1 MMTFFKRCARLLHN
15 MLHINRLEHQ
25 IACHEKQLQ
34 ELLVLVD
41 NIKNDKQQHLSTPEA
56 PEIPEVP
63 ETSTP
68 STSVLETN
76 FNQEIL
82 AQLRTLEQRIE
93 QKNTIISP
101 PSQRPKLAYISPLPP
116 ERSGISDYSAALL
129 PVLARYYDIEVIV
142 AQSTVSDAWI
152 HTYCPIRNLAWF
164 QQHASSYARILYN
177 FGNSLF
183 HSHMFALLRQHPG
196 VVVLHDFYL
205 SGVLALDEK
214 TGAAPWIWSDALY
227 HSHGYA
233 ALQARYKNNNND
245 NNIDDEQRIELAKEH
260 YPSNLEVLQKS
271 LGIITHSE
279 YAKRLAQ
286 DWYGPAIPNNP
297 WFVIPHLKK
306 VANIDPIHR
315 LAARKQLGINEQDFV
330 VCSMGFID
338 PSKSNHRLLEAW
350 LASRLASSPQ
360 CKLFFVGTNH
370 SGAYGQQLLKDIADS
385 EIHNEIHNQ
394 IHITGWTDLPT
405 FQQYVA
411 AADLAVQLR
420 SVSRGETSGAVL
432 DCMSHGLATI
442 VNANGSMADLP
453 KDAVWMLPEFFGTDE
468 LVSALETLWQDTQ
481 RRHQIASAAY
491 AFIKT
496 QHQPNHCAERY
507 QEAIETF
514 YRQPQQIQQ
523 SQQPKFQQR
532 QLFVDISNIARHD
545 LKTGIERVVRAQLLA
560 LIANP
565 PKGWRIEPVYLS
577 DEGGAWH
584 YRYARAATC
593 ALLGMA
599 SIPWLE
605 HQTDSEVVIQPN
617 DIFYAPDF
625 HPSGVIAA
633 AQAGIYTQW
642 KEMGV
647 SINFL
652 IHDLLPVLKPEFFP
666 EGSHLTHAEWLQT
679 ITACASRCI
688 CISHAVADELR
699 TWLKTHESASLPH
712 IAVLHHG
719 ADIAASAPSQGLPDN
734 AEAVLQAI
742 QTQPSFLMVGTIEP
756 RKAYLQTLAGFEA
769 LWRDGHDVKLVIV
782 GHEGW
787 TPLPDEQRRTIPE
800 TVAKL
805 RNHPELGQRL
815 LWLEGIS
822 DEYLQKIYQASSCLL
837 AASEGEGFGLPLI
850 EAARYQLPIIA
861 RDLPVFREVAQSHAY
876 YFHGDNGDAIKE
888 AVVAWLDLHANGTAP
903 SSDAIQ
909 WQTWTENS
917 EQLLAILA

>member
-1 MMTFFKRCARLLHN
+1 MTFLKRCARLLHN
-15 MLHINRLEHQ
+15 LLHINQLEYRV
-25 IACHEKQLQ
+25 ARHEEQLQ
-34 ELLVLVD
+34 QLQQLQQLIAHTHHVINDHQQQINVL
-41 NIKNDKQQHLSTPEA
+41 Q
-56 PEIPEVP
+56 
-63 ETSTP
+63 TSALPT
-68 STSVLETN
+68 LEQN
-76 FNQEIL
+76 LKQEIL
-82 AQLRTLEQRIE
+82 LQLETLKQRIA
-93 QKNTIISP
+93 QQNTVIAP
-101 PSQRPKLAYISPLPP
+101 PLYRPKLAYISPLLP
-116 ERSGISDYSAALL
+116 ERSGISSYSSKLL

-142 AQSTVSDAWI
+142 AQGTVADDWI
-152 HTYCPIRNLAWF
+152 QTFCPVRDITWF
-164 QQHASSYARILYN
+164 EQHASSYARILYN
-177 FGNSLF
+177 FGNSPY
-183 HSHMFALLRQHPG
+183 HSHMFALLQQHPG

-205 SGVLALDEK
+205 SSVLAHDENHGI
-214 TGAAPWIWSDALY
+214 TPWIWSDALY

-233 ALQARYKNNNND
+233 ALQARYSKSNNN
-245 NNIDDEQRIELAKEH
+245 EQGIALAREC
-260 YPSNLEVLQKS
+260 YPSNLAVLQQAR
-271 LGIITHSE
+271 GIIVHSE
-279 YAKRLAQ
+279 YSKRLAQ
-286 DWYGPAIPNNP
+286 QWYGPAISSND

-306 VANIDPIHR
+306 TADISPEHR

-350 LASRLASSPQ
+350 LASRLANDPT
-360 CKLFFVGTNH
+360 CKLLFVGMNH
-370 SGAYGQQLLKDIADS
+370 PGKYGQQLLKEIAGS
-385 EIHNEIHNQ
+385 KIENQ
-394 IHITGWTDLPT
+394 IQIIGWTDLPT
-405 FQQYVA
+405 FQLYVA
-411 AADLAVQLR
+411 AADIAVQLR
-420 SVSRGETSGAVL
+420 SLSRGETSGAVL

-453 KDAVWMLPEFFGTDE
+453 KDATWMLPELFSTDE
-468 LVSALETLWQDTQ
+468 LVLALETLWQDEQ
-481 RRHQIASAAY
+481 RRHQIASAGY
-491 AFIKT
+491 QFIRT
-496 QHQPNHCAERY
+496 QHQPNYCATRY
-507 QEAIETF
+507 QEAIEAF
-514 YRQPQQIQQ
+514 YQPTIETSQRSTQLNQQHQL
-523 SQQPKFQQR
+523 R
-532 QLFVDISNIARHD
+532 QLLVDISNIARND
-545 LKTGIERVVRAQLLA
+545 LKTGIERVARAQLLA

-565 PKGWRIEPVYLS
+565 PKGWRVEPVYLS
-577 DEGGAWH
+577 DEGGGWH
-584 YRYARAATC
+584 YRYARTATC

-599 SIPWLE
+599 SIPWLA
-605 HQTDSEVVIQPN
+605 HQPDNEIAIQAN
-617 DIFYAPDF
+617 DVFYAPDF

-633 AQAGIYTQW
+633 AQAGIYAQW
-642 KEMGV
+642 RAMGV

-666 EGSHLTHAEWLQT
+666 EGSHITHAEWLQT

-688 CISHAVADELR
+688 CISQAVADELR

-769 LWRDGHDVKLVIV
+769 LWHDGHDVKLVIV

-787 TPLPDEQRRTIPE
+787 MPLPDEQRRTIPE

-805 RNHPELGQRL
+805 RNHPELGKRL

-861 RDLPVFREVAQSHAY
+861 RDLPVFREVAQNHAY

-888 AVVAWLDLHANGTAP
+888 AVVAWLALHANGTAP
-903 SSDAIQ
+903 SSDAIT
-909 WQTWTENS
+909 WQTWAENT
-917 EQLLAILA
+917 EQLLAIVV